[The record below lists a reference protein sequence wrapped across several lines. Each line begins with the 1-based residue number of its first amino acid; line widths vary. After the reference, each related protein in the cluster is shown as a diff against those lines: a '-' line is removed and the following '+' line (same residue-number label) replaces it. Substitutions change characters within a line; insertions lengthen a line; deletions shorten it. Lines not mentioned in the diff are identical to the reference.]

1 MTVIGADLAIT
12 IESWVAAYR
21 DASLLRLSNAAW
33 NTFAQAHNMARAVE
47 SMGGAS
53 NAVSDAFGSAFNL
66 SSDSKDNGAVSVA
79 IIGLMIMPV
88 VVSLALFGGVLIT
101 AAIIRYYAGTV
112 PLPDRDVSHWLSA
125 RNRLW
130 G

>member
-1 MTVIGADLAIT
+1 M
-12 IESWVAAYR
+12 
-21 DASLLRLSNAAW
+21 
-33 NTFAQAHNMARAVE
+33 
-47 SMGGAS
+47 
-53 NAVSDAFGSAFNL
+53 
-66 SSDSKDNGAVSVA
+66 SVA

-112 PLPDRDVSHWLSA
+112 PLPDRDVSYWLSA
-125 RNRLW
+125 RNRLC